1 MVNLKNVIRA
11 MSLALD
17 LTQISGY
24 ALEEVVHQEASFST
38 SNHVFLHHSKRTNFI
53 AISIGNHLR
62 LSEDQLKELYVS
74 SLLHDIGVTSSLK
87 SSHNT
92 EAYIKDHSSIGAEI
106 IRSFPYFHNIGDNI
120 LYHHENYD
128 GTGAFGLKEEE
139 IPLLSQIIRISDLVE
154 ISFDER
160 KPSFLQRENIRNW
173 VKSNSLHLFSEEIAE
188 VFLSISKTDMFWF
201 DMETIGVMEEHS
213 HIKYPT
219 IDIDLNLQEFMP
231 VAYIFSKIIDSKSK
245 FTAEHSYGISEL
257 AFRVSK
263 YLKFDEEKCLKM
275 KIAGLLH
282 DVGKLAIPNDI
293 LDKPGAL
300 SREEFSIIKSHSYY
314 TKIILDTIEGIEDIS
329 FWASNHHEKL
339 NGTGYPRL
347 LNKDS
352 LDECSRIMA
361 VCDVYQA
368 LTEDRPYRKGLEKK
382 KAFEILYGMVDEEHL
397 CKNAVES
404 LKETLELN
412 F

>member
-24 ALEEVVHQEASFST
+24 SPEEVVHQDDSFNT
-38 SNHVFLHHSKRTNFI
+38 FNHGFLHHSKRTNFI
-53 AISIGNHLR
+53 AISIGNHLK
-62 LSEDQLKELYVS
+62 LSENQLKELYVS
-74 SLLHDIGVTSSLK
+74 SLLHDIGATSSLK
-87 SSHNT
+87 SSHNID
-92 EAYIKDHSSIGAEI
+92 AYIKNHSKAGAEI

-120 LYHHENYD
+120 MYHHENYD
-128 GTGAFGLKEEE
+128 GTGAFGLKGNE
-139 IPLLSQIIRISDLVE
+139 IPFLSQIIRISDLVE
-154 ISFDER
+154 ISFEEN
-160 KPSFLQRENIRNW
+160 KPAFLQSEKILNW
-173 VKSNSLHLFSEEIAE
+173 VKNNSGHLFSKEISDA
-188 VFLSISKTDMFWF
+188 FLSISKADMFWF
-201 DMETIGVMEEHS
+201 DMETISVMEYLS

-219 IDIDLNLQEFMP
+219 IDIDLNLQEFMN

-257 AFRVSK
+257 AYRVSK
-263 YLKFDEEKCLKM
+263 HLNYDEEKCLKM

-282 DVGKLAIPNDI
+282 DVGKLAIPNVI
-293 LDKPGAL
+293 LDKPGSL
-300 SREEFSIIKSHSYY
+300 TKEEFSLIKSHSYY

-329 FWASNHHEKL
+329 YWASNHHEKL

-368 LTEDRPYRKGLEKK
+368 LTEDRPYRKGLEQK
-382 KAFEILYGMVDEEHL
+382 KAFEILYGMVEDEHL
-397 CKNAVES
+397 CKYAVES
-404 LKETLELN
+404 LKETLKLS